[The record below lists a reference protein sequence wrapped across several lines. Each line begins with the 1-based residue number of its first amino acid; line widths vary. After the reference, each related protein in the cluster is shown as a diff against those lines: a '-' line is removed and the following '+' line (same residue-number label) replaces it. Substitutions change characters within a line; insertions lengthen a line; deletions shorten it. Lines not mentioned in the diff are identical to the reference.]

1 MLFRSGQNARTSNES
16 NWSNI
21 NIFMDDHYL
30 QVFRSL
36 VRDTRESY
44 GYQLPNFVE
53 QYVVMLLADHIDRPD
68 WMPTNSF
75 VEAYMLIK
83 NSKDAKLLG
92 DECLFLCG
100 VFPDYGKRRGLDV
113 TYYANIGSGSYSKAS
128 RTLNQKLFEDLSQQ
142 IGRAHV

>member
-1 MLFRSGQNARTSNES
+1 MCLNIFLHHASICYYYLSSQQKRQKFLPFGQNARTSNES

-83 NSKDAKLLG
+83 NSRDAKLLG
-92 DECLFLCG
+92 DECL
-100 VFPDYGKRRGLDV
+100 DRKSTR
-113 TYYANIGSGSYSKAS
+113 
-128 RTLNQKLFEDLSQQ
+128 LNSS
-142 IGRAHV
+142 H